1 MEGKWVAEWGPNEF
15 GETEFVYLDHMK
27 VGLMSAVGIR
37 GVIGALHADGHFLCP
52 RGFCRSGL
60 ILRRRARTTKWSSFR
75 HRQPRDQVSR
85 TVRAWDRALP
95 LPPRWQ
101 GLIGM
106 LCIPRT
112 VLTALR
118 GRLASSIAAFAE
130 LLRAVA
136 N

>member
-1 MEGKWVAEWGPNEF
+1 
-15 GETEFVYLDHMK
+15 
-27 VGLMSAVGIR
+27 
-37 GVIGALHADGHFLCP
+37 
-52 RGFCRSGL
+52 
-60 ILRRRARTTKWSSFR
+60 
-75 HRQPRDQVSR
+75 
-85 TVRAWDRALP
+85 